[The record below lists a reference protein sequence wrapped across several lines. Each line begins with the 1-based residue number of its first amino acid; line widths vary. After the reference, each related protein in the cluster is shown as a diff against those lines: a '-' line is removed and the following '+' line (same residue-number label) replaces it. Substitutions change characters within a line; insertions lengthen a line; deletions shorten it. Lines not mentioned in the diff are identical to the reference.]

1 MKKTPTKYILRL
13 GTAKEAYAMIFDKE
27 NRRGEKVR
35 ERNMIREKLL
45 LSFES
50 INVSVFPAPN
60 EEVQDLDICTTSEE
74 FQERVKELKNAML
87 GQLCQPRRFGSLVV
101 SSKNLDFLVA
111 KFVKQL
117 EDGDVVHVKSA
128 ISQLQ
133 RKIVDEAKNSFEQN
147 FVEAYKEI
155 HVPLKAAELE
165 KMLTK
170 QRDTLLETFK
180 KSTANVDLETIYRE
194 DVFENLDRFADRELD
209 AKRKENLLTI
219 HTKMAEQNATIATA
233 EEEFRS
239 SMESKLR
246 KCEEGS
252 RQMQQLLEE
261 SKERLMDD
269 FLKKTVALNWV
280 LPERK
285 KKSEELKK
293 WASARLD
300 DKVKAKKKEEEYIE
314 RSEQQNCLTKAAED
328 FRSRVKNWLK
338 MNGQSNT
345 SNLRQ
350 TFQREKEN
358 LIKNFQKSTANL
370 HRISFQREAELEKLK
385 SWADEKIEEKVQTE
399 EKEKRFRQKGVLNDN
414 ILLK

>member
-1 MKKTPTKYILRL
+1 
-13 GTAKEAYAMIFDKE
+13 MIFDEE

-35 ERNMIREKLL
+35 ERNKIRKKLL
-45 LSFES
+45 SSFES

-60 EEVQDLDICTTSEE
+60 EEVQDLHICTTSEE
-74 FQERVKELKNAML
+74 FQESVKELRDAML

-101 SSKNLDFLVA
+101 SSQNLDFLVA

-117 EDGDVVHVKSA
+117 EDGENVNVKSA

-133 RKIVDEAKNSFEQN
+133 CKIVDEAKNSFEQN
-147 FVEAYKEI
+147 LVKAYKEI
-155 HVPLKAAELE
+155 HVSLNPAELD
-165 KMLTK
+165 KLLTK
-170 QRDTLLETFK
+170 QRDTLLDSFK
-180 KSTANVDLETIYRE
+180 NSTANVDLEITYRR
-194 DVFENLDRFADRELD
+194 DAHENLDRFADREHE
-209 AKRKENLLTI
+209 AKRKENQLTI
-219 HTKMAEQNATIATA
+219 HSKMAEQNATIATA

-246 KCEEGS
+246 KCEDGS
-252 RQMQQLLEE
+252 RQMQQSLEE

-269 FLKKTVALNWV
+269 FLKKTVALDWV

-300 DKVKAKKKEEEYIE
+300 DKVKAKKKEEKYIE
-314 RSEQQNCLTKAAED
+314 RSEQQNCLTKAVED

-338 MNGQSNT
+338 TNGQSNT

-358 LIKNFQKSTANL
+358 LTKNFQKSTANL
-370 HRISFQREAELEKLK
+370 HRVSSQREAELEKLK
-385 SWADEKIEEKVQTE
+385 SWADEKIEEKVQAE
-399 EKEKRFRQKGVLNDN
+399 EKEKRFRQKGGFNDN
-414 ILLK
+414 ILLN